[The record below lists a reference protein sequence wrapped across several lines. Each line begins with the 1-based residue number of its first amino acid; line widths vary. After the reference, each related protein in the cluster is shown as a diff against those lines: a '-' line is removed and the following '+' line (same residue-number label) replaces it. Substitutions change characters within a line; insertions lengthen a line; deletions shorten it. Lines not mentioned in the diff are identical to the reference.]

1 MEQLIND
8 IRKIYKDRY
17 NYSFAVSVKTG
28 QKYNLIDR
36 RKLSSVELTKLLNN
50 DDLLIPVDIMVRIIH
65 NIVSISTSRVM
76 IKTLITGRDIL
87 NVEFAYD
94 ISGSFNDRYKPIR
107 IIIYKR
113 EANEKSFRDYLSV
126 YVSEITSV
134 NYMPVDY
141 LLGQLFL
148 EDLFS
153 SPESLSQRIK
163 NLIIQKNH

>member
-8 IRKIYKDRY
+8 IKKIYKDRY
-17 NYSFAVSVKTG
+17 NYSFAVSNKVG
-28 QKYNLIDR
+28 QKYNLMYRNI
-36 RKLSSVELTKLLNN
+36 SSKELLKLLDN

-65 NIVSISTSRVM
+65 NIVSISTSKIRL
-76 IKTLITGRDIL
+76 KTLISDRDIL
-87 NVEFAYD
+87 NIELVYD
-94 ISGSFNDRYKPIR
+94 LGNSSNRYKPIR
-107 IIIYKR
+107 ILIYKR
-113 EANEKSFRDYLSV
+113 EADERSFRDYLSV